1 MGDYAP
7 NIARFSDLRSFAFIC
22 GPIVLNKMK
31 RGRSHWG
38 AGMAGLLAW
47 RNLAHDRSR
56 FVVTLVGIIFA
67 VVLIAMQIGLF
78 LGFSDSTTTII
89 RHTNA
94 DFWIVAKGSQNFE
107 VTLPINEREL
117 YLARSV
123 PGVAQAE
130 ALLVQFTLWKKP
142 DGGNES
148 VIVLGSNLNTG
159 LAGPWHIVEGQL
171 EDLRRPD
178 AVMIDRVFLDK
189 LGVSTVG
196 TRVEIN
202 GRRAI
207 VVGFTQGIRSFTT
220 SPWVFASYRNAQYLS
235 GFAEDATNYVIG
247 RLHPDA
253 DPARVRDALA
263 QILPRTD
270 VYLSEQFA
278 TRTRDY
284 WMFTTGAG
292 ASVLIS
298 AVLGLLVG
306 VVIVAQVLYA
316 TTVDHLPEFGT
327 LSAMGAPRA
336 FIYKV
341 ILGQAVIS
349 ATLGGL
355 PGIAVSMIIAKGS
368 ESTAAAIL
376 VPPWLVAPLYGIT
389 LAMCILA
396 SVASIRKAMS
406 IDPAM
411 VFQR

>member
-1 MGDYAP
+1 MNTA
-7 NIARFSDLRSFAFIC
+7 ATR
-22 GPIVLNKMK
+22 
-31 RGRSHWG
+31 WG

-78 LGFSDSTTTII
+78 LGFSDSTTNVI

-117 YLARSV
+117 YIARSV
-123 PGVAQAE
+123 PGVARAE
-130 ALLVQFTLWKKP
+130 TLLVQFLNWKKP
-142 DGGNES
+142 DAGNES
-148 VIVLGSNLNTG
+148 VIVLGADLNTG
-159 LAGPWHIVEGQL
+159 LAGPWNIVEGRL
-171 EDLRRPD
+171 EDLRQPD
-178 AVMIDRVFLDK
+178 AVMIDRVFMDK
-189 LGVSTVG
+189 LGVSRIN

-202 GRRAI
+202 GRRAL
-207 VVGFTQGIRSFTT
+207 VVGLTQGIRSFTT
-220 SPWVFASYRNAQYLS
+220 SPWVFASYRNAQHLS
-235 GFAEDATNYVIG
+235 GFPEDQTNYVIG
-247 RLHPDA
+247 TLSPDA
-253 DPARVRDALA
+253 DPAQVRDALA
-263 QILPRTD
+263 RRLPRSD
-270 VYLSEQFA
+270 VYLSDQFA
-278 TRTRDY
+278 NRTRDY

-292 ASVLIS
+292 ASVLVS

-327 LSAMGAPRA
+327 LRAMGAPRA

-355 PGIAVSMIIAKGS
+355 PGIALSLLLAKGS
-368 ESTAAAIL
+368 ASGAAVIL
-376 VPPWLVAPLYGIT
+376 VPPQLSFLLYGVT
-389 LAMCILA
+389 LVMCVLA
-396 SVASIRKAMS
+396 SIVSIRKAMS

>member
-1 MGDYAP
+1 MTT
-7 NIARFSDLRSFAFIC
+7 
-22 GPIVLNKMK
+22 
-31 RGRSHWG
+31 GRAQWG

-56 FVVTLVGIIFA
+56 LVVTLVGISFA

-89 RHTNA
+89 NHTRA
-94 DFWIVAKGSQNFE
+94 DFWIVGKGSQNFE
-107 VTLPINEREL
+107 VTLPINEGEC

-123 PGVAQAE
+123 PGVAAAE

-148 VIVLGSNLNTG
+148 IIILGSNLNTG
-159 LAGPWHIVEGQL
+159 LAGPWNIVAGRL

-178 AVMIDRVFLDK
+178 AVMIDRVFMDK
-189 LGVSTVG
+189 LGVNTVG
-196 TRVEIN
+196 TQVEIN
-202 GRRAI
+202 GRRAQ
-207 VVGFTQGIRSFTT
+207 VVGITQGIRSFTT
-220 SPWVFASYRNAQYLS
+220 SPWVFASYRSARHLS
-235 GFAEDATNYVIG
+235 GLAENETSYVIG
-247 RLHPDA
+247 RLSPGA
-253 DPARVRDALA
+253 DPTQVRDALA
-263 QILPRTD
+263 RILPRTD
-270 VYLSEQFA
+270 VYLSAAFA
-278 TRTRDY
+278 ARTRDY

-292 ASVLIS
+292 ASVLMS
-298 AVLGLLVG
+298 AVLGLVVG

-327 LSAMGAPRA
+327 LRAMGAPRA
-336 FIYKV
+336 FVYKV
-341 ILGQAVIS
+341 ILSQAVIS

-355 PGIAVSMIIAKGS
+355 PGLAVSLLIAKGS
-368 ESTAAAIL
+368 ALSAAAIL
-376 VPPWLVAPLYGIT
+376 VPPQLVLVLYVIT

-396 SVASIRKAMS
+396 SVVSIRKAMS